1 MLTTLATNQIKLT
14 NLVNC
19 KFCNKSFTRES
30 TLSVH
35 LCEPARRHR
44 QRNETGVQFGYRTW
58 AKFLES
64 NTNKRGLTYDE
75 FVTSPYYTAFV
86 KFGNYL
92 VQLRCINVEAFS
104 EYILQSKIKIDHWT
118 REEHYAAWLVN
129 YVKREPAD
137 RAVER
142 SIETMSRWGND
153 SGHDFNCYFASVSGN
168 QIVSDIV
175 NGRISPWLV
184 YQSRTGKEFLTTA
197 SEEQMQLMIPFI
209 DPGWWISRFSNLP
222 EDVEFVKTICDNG
235 NI

>member
-1 MLTTLATNQIKLT
+1 
-14 NLVNC
+14 LVNC

-153 SGHDFNCYFASVSGN
+153 AGHDFNCYFASVSGN

-209 DPGWWISRFSNLP
+209 DPNWWISRFSNLP

>member
-1 MLTTLATNQIKLT
+1 MLLTLAINQIKST

-92 VQLRCINVEAFS
+92 VQLRCVNVEAFS
-104 EYILQSKIKIDHWT
+104 DYILQSKVKIDHWT
-118 REEHYAAWLVN
+118 RDEHYTAWLVN
-129 YVKREPAD
+129 YIKREPAD

-153 SGHDFNCYFASVSGN
+153 VGQDFNRYFALISSN

-184 YQSRTGKEFLTTA
+184 YHSRTGKEFLSTA
-197 SEEQMQLMIPFI
+197 TEEQMQLMIPFI
-209 DPGWWISRFSNLP
+209 DPGWWTSRFSNLS
-222 EDVEFVKTICDNG
+222 EDVEFVKNICDNG